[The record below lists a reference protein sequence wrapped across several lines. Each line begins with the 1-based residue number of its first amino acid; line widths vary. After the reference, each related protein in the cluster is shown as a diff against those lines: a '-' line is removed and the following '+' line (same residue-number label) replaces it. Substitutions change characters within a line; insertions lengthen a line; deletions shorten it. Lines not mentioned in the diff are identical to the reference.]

1 VSEIS
6 TSRTDGK
13 GAGEIVFGDRRV
25 GLTNLDK
32 VLWPRTGFT
41 KRAMIH
47 YYERTAGTLLPHIEG
62 RPLTLGRFPDGID
75 GPGFAQTECRG
86 RPEWM
91 STRPIRTRAGDMRQ
105 FCVVDDLASLLWV
118 ANQNAIELHAFL
130 SGGDDLDEPRAVAFD
145 LDPGAGCGPLDGCRV
160 ALLLRDDL
168 GDVGLA
174 SFPKTT
180 GGRGL
185 HVFVPVDA
193 GHTYPE
199 TKSFA
204 RGVADRLAAAHPDLI
219 ASGTRRAERAG
230 RVAIDW
236 AQNSPMRTTVIPY
249 SLRSADVPLVSTP
262 LRWDEVEEVVRAGT
276 AERLAVGP
284 DEIPDRV
291 ARHGDPFAPV
301 LRLPQRLASP

>member
-1 VSEIS
+1 MSGVS
-6 TSRTDGK
+6 TSRTNGGDAREVAF
-13 GAGEIVFGDRRV
+13 GARRV
-25 GLTNLDK
+25 VLTNLDK

-41 KRAMIH
+41 KGAMIE
-47 YYERTAGTLLPHIEG
+47 YYERASGVLLPHIQG

-91 STRPIRTRAGDMRQ
+91 STRPIRTRAGDLRR
-105 FCVVDDLASLLWV
+105 FCVVDDVASLLWV

-130 SGGDDLDEPRAVAFD
+130 SGADDLDEPLAVAFD
-145 LDPGAGCGPLDGCRV
+145 LDPGPGRGLLDSCRV
-160 ALLLRDDL
+160 ALSLRDYL

-174 SFPKTT
+174 AFPKTT

-185 HVFVPVDA
+185 HVFVPIDA

-199 TKSFA
+199 TKPFA
-204 RGVADRLAAAHPDLI
+204 REVADRLAAAHPDLVT
-219 ASGTRRAERAG
+219 SGTRGAERAG
-230 RVAIDW
+230 RVAVDW
-236 AQNSPMRTTVIPY
+236 AQNSRMRTTVVPY
-249 SLRSADVPLVSTP
+249 SLRSADLPLVSTP
-262 LRWDEVEEVVRAGT
+262 LRWDEVEEVIRAGT
-276 AERLAVGP
+276 AERLALGP

-301 LRLPQRLASP
+301 LRLSQSLVRP